1 MRLINGV
8 KGFFRFWY
16 DFIVGDDWTV
26 AALVAGAL
34 VLTAIL
40 NRAGVVSWWVLPLTV
55 IVAVG
60 NSLRRESRSAAPA
73 QRLQPSQPD

>member
-1 MRLINGV
+1 MRLIDGV

-26 AALVAGAL
+26 AALVAAAL
-34 VLTAIL
+34 LLTAIL
-40 NRAGVVSWWVLPLTV
+40 NRAGVAAWWILPLTV

-60 NSLRRESRSAAPA
+60 NSLRRESRPAPT
-73 QRLQPSQPD
+73 

>member
-1 MRLINGV
+1 MRLIDGV

-26 AALVAGAL
+26 AALVAAAL
-34 VLTAIL
+34 LLTAIL
-40 NRAGVVSWWVLPLTV
+40 NRAGVIAWWILPLTV

-60 NSLRRESRSAAPA
+60 NSLRRESRPAPT
-73 QRLQPSQPD
+73 

>member
-1 MRLINGV
+1 MQLIDGV

-26 AALVAGAL
+26 AALVAAAL
-34 VLTAIL
+34 LLTAIL
-40 NRAGVVSWWVLPLTV
+40 NRTGVVAWWILPLTV

-60 NSLRRESRSAAPA
+60 NSLRRESRPAPT
-73 QRLQPSQPD
+73 

>member
-1 MRLINGV
+1 MWLIDGV

-26 AALVAGAL
+26 AALVAAAL
-34 VLTAIL
+34 LLTAVL
-40 NRAGVVSWWVLPLTV
+40 NRAGVVAWWILPLTV

-60 NSLRRESRSAAPA
+60 NSLRRESRPAPT
-73 QRLQPSQPD
+73 

>member
-1 MRLINGV
+1 MRLIGGV

-26 AALVAGAL
+26 AALVASAL

-40 NRAGVVSWWVLPLTV
+40 NRAGVVSWWVLPLIV

-73 QRLQPSQPD
+73 QRLPQSQPD